1 MYLSIMH
8 KPLKRKRFAARD
20 EKGNLLMT
28 INATSLVSAPA
39 IEKSAMLF
47 ASVNKKVFSKV
58 VFKVSNAEKMEIT
71 GVAMTPNKDI
81 LRFDEATQEYYNCYF
96 TEQDVEDYAE
106 LFMKSATLEANFEH
120 NQDTFTKDLMVKE
133 SWIVRDPE
141 LDATKAMGFTDIVK
155 GDWVLTYKT
164 RNKELW
170 NSIKESNLTGFS
182 VELDVVKGNFKT
194 DIMMSFSAK
203 TSTGI
208 TVTSEA
214 DALAVGIPVS
224 ATDES
229 GNAIDLTGEHTLE
242 NGTKI
247 TIAEGK
253 ISSIEEAQLSPEETQ
268 AMSKLFASVIEQ
280 ATKPLMDKIK
290 ELEVKFESIP
300 AAPAATDTKVV
311 EKQKL
316 TPVDTAV
323 AKFHKIVEAAK
334 SLK

>member
-1 MYLSIMH
+1 MH

-20 EKGNLLMT
+20 DKGDLLMT
-28 INATSLVSAPA
+28 IKATSIVSSPA
-39 IEKSAMLF
+39 IEKSAMVF
-47 ASVNKKVFSKV
+47 ADVNNKCLSQIVFQVTDS
-58 VFKVSNAEKMEIT
+58 EKIEIT

-96 TEQDVEDYAE
+96 TEQDVEDFAE
-106 LFMKSATLEANFEH
+106 QFMKSATLQANFEH
-120 NQDTFTKDLMVKE
+120 NQDSFTKDLMVKE
-133 SWIVRDPE
+133 SWIVRDPNN
-141 LDATKAMGFTDIVK
+141 DATKAMGFTDIVK

-170 NSIKESNLTGFS
+170 NSIKGSNLSGFS

-194 DIMMSFSAK
+194 NTMMSFSAK

-214 DALAVGIPVS
+214 DALVVGISVS

-229 GNAIDLTGEHTLE
+229 GNAIDLTGEHTLD

-253 ISSIEEAQLSPEETQ
+253 ISAIEEAELSPEETQ

-280 ATKPLMDKIK
+280 ATKPLLDKIK
-290 ELEVKFESIP
+290 ELEVKFESLP
-300 AAPAATDTKVV
+300 AASAATGKTEKV
-311 EKQKL
+311 EKKEL
-316 TPVDTAV
+316 SPVETAV
-323 AKFHKIVEAAK
+323 GKFHKLREAVK
-334 SLK
+334 SLN